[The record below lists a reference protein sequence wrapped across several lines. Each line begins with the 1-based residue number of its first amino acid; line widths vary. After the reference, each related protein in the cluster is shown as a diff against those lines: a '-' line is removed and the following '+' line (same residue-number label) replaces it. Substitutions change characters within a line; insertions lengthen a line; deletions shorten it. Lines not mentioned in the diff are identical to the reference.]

1 MKWPSTRAMRLG
13 GWLLLPFV
21 LLGSMSCDRGAGGGD
36 AASDAVGPS
45 DCPVFI
51 APGKLPASVEEAK
64 TRRLQ
69 GASWSNKEIRARYV
83 CWVTGI
89 GAMNVEWKAQG
100 LPAQER
106 ARKAFEVRHDA
117 RMISRAMMASDVEVK
132 LLQERDREKYGNPD
146 GPTFEWLVEKA
157 GEKGLSGDAVYDEI
171 VSSAQR
177 TDAATN
183 KAFGL

>member
-1 MKWPSTRAMRLG
+1 MLCTMRLRG
-13 GWLLLPFV
+13 LLLLLV
-21 LLGSMSCDRGAGGGD
+21 LLGSAACDRAAASADGS
-36 AASDAVGPS
+36 ASDAVGPA
-45 DCPVFI
+45 DCPVFL
-51 APGKLPASVEEAK
+51 APGKLPASVEDAAARK
-64 TRRLQ
+64 AQ
-69 GASWSNKEIRARYV
+69 GAKWSNKEIRARYV

-89 GAMNVEWKAQG
+89 GAMNDEWKAQG

-106 ARKAFEVRHDA
+106 ARKAFQVRHDA
-117 RMISRAMMASDVEVK
+117 RIISRAMMASEVEVK
-132 LLQERDREKYGNPD
+132 LLEERDREKYGNPD

-157 GEKGLSGDAVYDEI
+157 GEKGLTGDAVYEEV

>member
-1 MKWPSTRAMRLG
+1 MRLCGLLLLFVLFGSAACTRAAGSG
-13 GWLLLPFV
+13 G
-21 LLGSMSCDRGAGGGD
+21 
-36 AASDAVGPS
+36 AADSDAVGPT

-51 APGKLPASVEEAK
+51 APGKLPASVEEAAARK
-64 TRRLQ
+64 LQ
-69 GASWSNKEIRARYV
+69 GAKWSNKEIRARYV

-89 GAMNVEWKAQG
+89 GAMNEEWKAQG
-100 LPAQER
+100 LPAEAR
-106 ARKAFEVRHDA
+106 ARKAYEVRHDA
-117 RMISRAMMASDVEVK
+117 RVISRAMMASDVEVK

-157 GEKGLSGDAVYDEI
+157 KEKGLTGDAVYEEV